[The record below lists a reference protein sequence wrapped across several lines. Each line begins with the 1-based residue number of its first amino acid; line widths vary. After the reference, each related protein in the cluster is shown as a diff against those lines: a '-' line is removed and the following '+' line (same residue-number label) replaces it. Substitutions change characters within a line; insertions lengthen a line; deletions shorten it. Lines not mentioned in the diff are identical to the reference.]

1 MHLMAITMK
10 MKKRNLVSMP
20 LHEQIADDLRN
31 ELQALDEGVKIPREP
46 ELAERYGVSVP
57 TFRLAM
63 TILVHEGI
71 VIRKH
76 GSGSYIAP
84 KKIQNASVVSSN
96 RRVVG
101 VPVFL
106 DHFAEPCATDYWLR
120 FYHFLFSSMEEHGI
134 AFRLLPARPTEK
146 LHSAEFS
153 QFIQSPEAAAL
164 LLSNHLPQSF
174 LDTAK
179 SKNVP
184 CFGIFGTAENLI
196 VSTGLNY
203 TTMTATA
210 LDYFQ
215 RKGRQRVGM
224 IAWAPNEIQTLSV
237 GSNNESPHVDTFKQ
251 CAQERGLASKNCW
264 ICSDLHPKNKGAGWS
279 ALREIWSASSL
290 KPDAIFVSDS
300 ALLPGVI
307 EAARELRIRIP
318 EDILVLSQS
327 NSPESNQIPANITK
341 LEYHLSDFCD
351 PLIEGIRRTLN
362 GENLE
367 PGAVVEVSGSLI
379 ETDSDLATEFRPLQ
393 TELSSGAR

>member
-1 MHLMAITMK
+1 
-10 MKKRNLVSMP
+10 MKKRNLVRMP
-20 LHEQIADDLRN
+20 LHERIADDLRQ
-31 ELQALDEGVKIPREP
+31 ELQALDEGVKISTEP

-57 TFRLAM
+57 TLRIAM

-84 KKIQNASVVSSN
+84 KKIQNEPGVSSN

-106 DHFAEPCATDYWLR
+106 DHLAEPGATDYWLR

-134 AFRLLPARPTEK
+134 AFRLLPVRQTDE

-224 IAWAPNEIQTLSV
+224 IAWGPSTTQISGEGLSND
-237 GSNNESPHVDTFKQ
+237 SSLVDTFKQ
-251 CAQERGLASKNCW
+251 FSKERGLASRNSW

-279 ALREIWSASSL
+279 AMREIWSSSSI

-300 ALLPGVI
+300 GLLQGVL

-318 EDILVLSQS
+318 EDLLVLSQS
-327 NSPESNQIPANITK
+327 NSPESIQIPSNVTK

-362 GENLE
+362 GEILE
-367 PGAVVEVSGSLI
+367 PRAIEVPGSLI
-379 ETDSDLATEFRPLQ
+379 EADSDGDTELRPLP
-393 TELSSGAR
+393 TKLSSGAR

>member
-1 MHLMAITMK
+1 MHTIDFI
-10 MKKRNLVSMP
+10 MKKRNFVKVP
-20 LHEQIADDLRN
+20 LHERIADDLRQ
-31 ELQALDEGVKIPREP
+31 ELLALDEGVKISTEP

-57 TFRLAM
+57 TLRIAM

-84 KKIQNASVVSSN
+84 KKIQNDPVVSSN
-96 RRVVG
+96 RRIVG

-120 FYHFLFSSMEEHGI
+120 FYHFLFRGMEEHGI
-134 AFRLLPARPTEK
+134 AFRMLPASPMEDQ
-146 LHSAEFS
+146 HSAEFS
-153 QFIQSPEAAAL
+153 QFIQSPEAVAL
-164 LLSNHLPQSF
+164 LLSNHLPQSL
-174 LDTAK
+174 LDKAE

-184 CFGIFGTAENLI
+184 CFGIFGTAKNLT
-196 VSTGLNY
+196 VSTRLNY
-203 TTMTATA
+203 TTMSATA

-215 RKGRQRVGM
+215 TKGRQRVGM
-224 IAWAPNEIQTLSV
+224 IAWAPDKMQTLSV
-237 GSNNESPHVDTFKQ
+237 GSNNESPNVGTFKQ
-251 CAQERGLASKNCW
+251 FAQRRGLASKNSW

-300 ALLPGVI
+300 GLLPGVL
-307 EAARELRIRIP
+307 EATRELRIRIP
-318 EDILVLSQS
+318 EDLLVLSQS
-327 NSPESNQIPANITK
+327 NSPQSYDIPENITK
-341 LEYHLSDFCD
+341 IEYHLSDFCD

-379 ETDSDLATEFRPLQ
+379 EADSDGDTELRPLP
-393 TELSSGAR
+393 TKLSSGAR

>member
-1 MHLMAITMK
+1 MQSFDFIMK
-10 MKKRNLVSMP
+10 NRNFVKVP
-20 LHEQIADDLRN
+20 LHERIADDLRQ
-31 ELQALDEGVKIPREP
+31 ELLALDEGVKISTEP

-57 TFRLAM
+57 TLRIAM

-84 KKIQNASVVSSN
+84 KKIQNEPVVSSN
-96 RRVVG
+96 RRIVG

-120 FYHFLFSSMEEHGI
+120 FYHFLFRGMEEHGI
-134 AFRLLPARPTEK
+134 AFRMLPASPMEDQ
-146 LHSAEFS
+146 HSAEFS
-153 QFIQSPEAAAL
+153 QFIQSPEAVAL
-164 LLSNHLPQSF
+164 LLSNHLPQSL
-174 LDTAK
+174 LDNAE

-184 CFGIFGTAENLI
+184 CFGIFGTAKNLT

-203 TTMTATA
+203 TTMSATA

-215 RKGRQRVGM
+215 TKGRQRVGM
-224 IAWAPNEIQTLSV
+224 IAWAPDKMQTLSV
-237 GSNNESPHVDTFKQ
+237 GSNNESPNVGTFKQ
-251 CAQERGLASKNCW
+251 FAQRRGLASKNSW

-300 ALLPGVI
+300 GLLPGVL
-307 EAARELRIRIP
+307 EATRELRIRIP
-318 EDILVLSQS
+318 EDLLVLSQS
-327 NSPESNQIPANITK
+327 NSPQSYDIPENITK
-341 LEYHLSDFCD
+341 IEYHLSDFCD

-379 ETDSDLATEFRPLQ
+379 EADSDRDTEPHPSQAEISIGGR
-393 TELSSGAR
+393 